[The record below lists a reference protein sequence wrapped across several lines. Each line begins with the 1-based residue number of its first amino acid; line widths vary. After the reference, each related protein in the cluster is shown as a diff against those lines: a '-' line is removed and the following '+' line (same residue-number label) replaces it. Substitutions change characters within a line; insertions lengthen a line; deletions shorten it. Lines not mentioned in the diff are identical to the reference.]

1 MTVTLGLL
9 EGSYLSWLSPDP
21 STHHGAALQQTPFLF
36 VSMIC
41 DAVSSL

>member
-9 EGSYLSWLSPDP
+9 KGSCLSWLPPDP
-21 STHHGAALQQTPFLF
+21 STHRGAALQQTPFLF

-41 DAVSSL
+41 DVVSSL